1 MEPVK
6 LDLKT
11 LIVLGGFL
19 VTMGGF
25 YYTTEMRLER
35 LESEIQA
42 VDNDNKALRTWFTDV
57 DKRLTRLS
65 KKLKQIQEKKL

>member
-25 YYTTEMRLER
+25 YYTTELRLER
-35 LESEIQA
+35 LESEIRA
-42 VDNDNKALRTWFTDV
+42 VDSDNKILRTWFTNV
-57 DKRLTRLS
+57 DKRLSRLS
-65 KKLKQIQEKKL
+65 KKIKQSQEKK